1 MFKSGL
7 IVAAIALLFGLGLTL
22 LSPVCTPYVAVIL
35 GVLAGY
41 LAGVFD
47 KPADNSSATRT
58 GAGGGLVASIGV
70 ILGQMF
76 GAVANSM
83 LVGPEGAQ
91 QLLDSFG
98 APSPYSPAVMPGYY
112 FGVIGS
118 AICFSL
124 INLILMVAL
133 GALGGLLWWQLSGKN
148 SDQALDIVDYD
159 SLEKE

>member
-7 IVAAIALLFGLGLTL
+7 IVAVIALFFGFGLTL
-22 LSPVCTPYVAVIL
+22 LSPVCTPCVGVIL
-35 GVLAGY
+35 GLLAGY

-47 KPADNSSATRT
+47 KPIDSSGSTRA

-70 ILGQMF
+70 ILGLVF

-91 QLLDSFG
+91 QLLNSFG
-98 APSPYSPAVMPGYY
+98 APSAYSPAVLPGYY

-118 AICFSL
+118 AICFSI
-124 INLILMVAL
+124 INVILMVLL
-133 GALGGLLWWQLSGKN
+133 GALGGLLWWQISGKN
-148 SDQALDIVDYD
+148 SAQSPDIGDM
-159 SLEKE
+159 SPLE

>member
-7 IVAAIALLFGLGLTL
+7 IVAAIALALGFGLTL
-22 LSPVCTPYVAVIL
+22 LSPVCTPCVGALL
-35 GVLAGY
+35 GLLAGY

-47 KPADNSSATRT
+47 KPMDSFGSTRA

-70 ILGQMF
+70 ILGLIF

-91 QLLDSFG
+91 QLLNSFG
-98 APSPYSPAVMPGYY
+98 APSAYSPAVMPSYY
-112 FGVIGS
+112 FGLIGS

-124 INLILMVAL
+124 INVMMMVAL
-133 GALGGLLWWQLSGKN
+133 GALGGRVWWQISGKN
-148 SDQALDIVDYD
+148 SRQEPDIVD
-159 SLEKE
+159 LPPLG